1 MPTMIVWVNWI
12 NFKEGV
18 SPEEYEP
25 WALEPCAPAAKTLPS
40 VEDWRDYRVAGLLGS
55 RTHPTSMWS
64 PLEIRSEATPAKHSE

>member
-1 MPTMIVWVNWI
+1 MIVRVNL
-12 NFKEGV
+12 KEGV

-25 WALEPCAPAAKTLPS
+25 WILEYYVPAAKTFRS

-64 PLEIRSEATPAKHSE
+64 P